1 MSSNHGRPRSATP
14 FRTPP
19 RSQVGNPM
27 GSPPW
32 VSSRSPDRPEREDLL
47 GRDFWEISG
56 GNFAGISMNFGWM
69 FFSDF
74 LNYLLVILEMI
85 FGWFNDDLW
94 WFISSYKITICDFGD
109 DFWDDF
115 SLQKMFGIS
124 LTMCWNHRHP
134 RVWGCAM
141 DCTRSTLQKCEAV
154 PTVGS
159 KETERLRL
167 QFQSLDWNHPADQR
181 PPEGARKSPR
191 RCRVMRWPG
200 VRIHEKQVKNQNK
213 FAVVHVIWRVW
224 SITKTMHGI
233 FF

>member
-19 RSQVGNPM
+19 RSQVVPHGFTSM
-27 GSPPW
+27 SFK
-32 VSSRSPDRPEREDLL
+32 SESRPTWAWRPSRQGFL
-47 GRDFWEISG
+47 GDFGWEFCRNFDEFWMNVFFWFFRCFLCDFWDEL
-56 GNFAGISMNFGWM
+56 WM
-69 FFSDF
+69 I
-74 LNYLLVILEMI
+74 Y
-85 FGWFNDDLW
+85 DDLW